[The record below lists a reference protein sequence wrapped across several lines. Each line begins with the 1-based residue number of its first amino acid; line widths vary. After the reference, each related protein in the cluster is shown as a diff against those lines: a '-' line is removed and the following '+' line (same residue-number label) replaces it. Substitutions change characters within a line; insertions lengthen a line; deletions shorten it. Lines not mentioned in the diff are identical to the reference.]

1 MTDYNKKFDIQLKQG
16 QKLEEQL
23 EAFFTGQSIEVKSER
38 YIWEITGN
46 LFIEY
51 EYKSQPSGIA
61 VTTSD
66 YWALCLVRDEQL
78 MQMYILPTDTLRRI
92 TRRYWDTD
100 RNVIGGDLKKSKGI
114 LVPIDDIAHGYKF

>member
-1 MTDYNKKFDIQLKQG
+1 MTDLNKKFDIQLRQG
-16 QKLEEQL
+16 QMLEEQL
-23 EAFFTGQSIEVKSER
+23 KQFFTGQSIEVKSER

-51 EYKSQPSGIA
+51 EYKGQPSGIA
-61 VTTSD
+61 ATEAD

-78 MQMYILPTDTLRRI
+78 LQMYILPTDTLKNI
-92 TRRYWDTD
+92 TRRYLDTD
-100 RNVIGGDLKKSKGI
+100 RNVVGGDLKKSKGI

>member
-51 EYKSQPSGIA
+51 EYKGQPSGIA

-92 TRRYWDTD
+92 TRRYWDTN